1 MDTYW
6 ISRYEKKFYKG
17 RQNMQNNQQ
26 EKKMLIK
33 CREQIQEDLLTLLDD
48 SSETI
53 KDLVCQ
59 IVVENFK
66 KLEKKF

>member
-1 MDTYW
+1 
-6 ISRYEKKFYKG
+6 
-17 RQNMQNNQQ
+17 MQNNQQ